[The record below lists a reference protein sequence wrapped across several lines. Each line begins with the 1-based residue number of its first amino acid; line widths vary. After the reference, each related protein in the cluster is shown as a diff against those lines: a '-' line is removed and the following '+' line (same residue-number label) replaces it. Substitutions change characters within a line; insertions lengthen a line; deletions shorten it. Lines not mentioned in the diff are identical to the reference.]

1 MCAPWWISCAN
12 SRCSVKHKALIIG
25 GGISG
30 LSAAYYLSKAGI
42 RPTLLER
49 KSRPGGVIQTSVQQG
64 CVLEEGPDGFL
75 GAKPWAMNLIRELGL
90 ADQVIGSNDHSRIT
104 YIVKNGKLVRMPAG
118 LMMMVPTKILP
129 IAMTP
134 LLSWNAK
141 VRMGL
146 ELLRRP
152 KGPQPDRSVYDFL
165 LDHYGQ
171 ESIDYLA
178 DPLLAGV
185 YGGDPRE
192 MSVNSV
198 LARFVDL
205 ETKYGSLTRGAIA
218 QRSPKVAS
226 PAPFLQTLKGGLGQ
240 LIEALRPSADVIH
253 TNAESL
259 EQISDGFRVRAE
271 GDWLEAE
278 HVVIATPAQD
288 GAQLLAASEPELS
301 RLLACIP
308 YTTSITLALGYRKAT
323 FDHPLNG
330 HGFLVPKKER
340 KYIFGCTWVGNK
352 FNHRVPADMVVLRCF
367 LGGGAMPLSDEALV
381 GAARTELRGFMNLEA
396 EPVFQLVARW
406 PNSMAQYTVGHEK
419 RVARIEEIVRAI
431 PGLYLAG
438 NAYHG
443 IGVPDCVR
451 MGQEAATRIIAGY
464 APAGHEPAGYKP
476 ALRPA

>member
-1 MCAPWWISCAN
+1 M
-12 SRCSVKHKALIIG
+12 RHKALIIG

-42 RPTLLER
+42 HPTLLER
-49 KSRPGGVIQTSVQQG
+49 TARIGGVIQTSVRQG

-75 GAKPWAMNLIRELGL
+75 GAKPWALNLIRELGL

-104 YIVKNGKLVRMPAG
+104 YIVKKGKLVRMPEG
-118 LMMMVPTKILP
+118 LMMMVPTKLMP
-129 IAMTP
+129 IAATP
-134 LLSWNAK
+134 LLSWSAK
-141 VRMGL
+141 IRMGL
-146 ELLRRP
+146 EIFRKP
-152 KGPQPDRSVYDFL
+152 KCAQPDRSVYDFL

-178 DPLLAGV
+178 EPLLAGV

-205 ETKYGSLTRGAIA
+205 ETRYGSLTRGALA
-218 QRSPKVAS
+218 QPRPKGTS
-226 PAPFLQTLKGGLGQ
+226 SFLQTLKGGLGQ
-240 LIEALRPSADVIH
+240 LIEALCPSADVKQANVE
-253 TNAESL
+253 TV
-259 EQISDGFRVRAE
+259 EQTPGGFRVRAD
-271 GDWLEAE
+271 GSWLEAD
-278 HVVIATPAQD
+278 HVVVATPAGD
-288 GAQLLAASEPELS
+288 AANILESLQPELS
-301 RLLACIP
+301 HLLAGIP
-308 YTTSITLALGYRKAT
+308 YTTSVTLSLGYRKAT

-352 FNHRVPADMVVLRCF
+352 FNHRVPDDMVVLRCF
-367 LGGGAMPLSDEALV
+367 LGADAMPLSDGALV
-381 GAARTELRGFMNLEA
+381 GAARAELRGIMGLEA
-396 EPVFQLVARW
+396 EPVFHNIARW
-406 PNSMAQYTVGHEK
+406 PDSMAQYTVGHEQ

-443 IGVPDCVR
+443 IGIPDCVR
-451 MGQEAATRIIAGY
+451 MGQEAATRIIARFEQ
-464 APAGHEPAGYKP
+464 AGHEPAGYKP

>member
-1 MCAPWWISCAN
+1 V
-12 SRCSVKHKALIIG
+12 RHKALIIG

-42 RPTLLER
+42 RPTLVER
-49 KSRPGGVIQTSVQQG
+49 ESRIGGVMQTSVLQG

-104 YIVKNGKLVRMPAG
+104 YILKNGKLVRMPEG
-118 LMMMVPTKILP
+118 LMMMIPTKVMP
-129 IAMTP
+129 MARTP
-134 LLSWNAK
+134 LLSWTAK
-141 VRMGL
+141 IRMGL

-178 DPLLAGV
+178 EPLLAGV

-205 ETKYGSLTRGAIA
+205 ETKYGSLTRGALA
-218 QRSPKVAS
+218 EPRPKGA
-226 PAPFLQTLKGGLGQ
+226 AAGPFLRTLKGGLGQ
-240 LIEALRPSADVIH
+240 MIEALRPSADVVH
-253 TNAESL
+253 ANAETL
-259 EQISDGFRVRAE
+259 EPTDAGGFRVRAN
-271 GDWLEAE
+271 GTWLETD
-278 HVVIATPAQD
+278 HVVLATPAHD
-288 GAQLLAASEPELS
+288 GA
-301 RLLACIP
+301 RLLADSQPELARLLADIP
-308 YTTSITLALGYRKAT
+308 YATSITLALGYRKAT

-352 FNHRVPADMVVLRCF
+352 FDYRVPDDMVVLRCF
-367 LGGGAMPLSDEALV
+367 LGADAMPLSDAALV
-381 GAARTELRGFMNLEA
+381 DVARAELRGIMNIEA
-396 EPVFQLVARW
+396 EPVFHNIARW
-406 PNSMAQYTVGHEK
+406 PGSMAQYTVGHQQ
-419 RVARIEEIVRAI
+419 RVARIEEIVRTI
-431 PGLYLAG
+431 PGLHLAG

-443 IGVPDCVR
+443 IGIPDCVR
-451 MGQEAATRIIAGY
+451 MGQEAATRIISGYEAGR
-464 APAGHEPAGYKP
+464 
-476 ALRPA
+476 L

>member
-1 MCAPWWISCAN
+1 V
-12 SRCSVKHKALIIG
+12 RHKVLIIG

-49 KSRPGGVIQTSVQQG
+49 KPRVGGVIQTSEIQG

-104 YIVKNGKLVRMPAG
+104 YIVKKGKLVRMPEG
-118 LMMMVPTKILP
+118 LMMMVPTKIMPVLG
-129 IAMTP
+129 TP
-134 LLSWNAK
+134 LLSWSAK
-141 VRMGL
+141 IRMGL

-178 DPLLAGV
+178 EPLLAGV

-205 ETKYGSLTRGAIA
+205 EIKYGSLTRGALA
-218 QRSPKVAS
+218 ERSPKA
-226 PAPFLQTLKGGLGQ
+226 AGAFLQTLKGGLGQ
-240 LIEALRPSADVIH
+240 LIERLRPSADIIH
-253 TNAESL
+253 ANAETL
-259 EQISDGFRVRAE
+259 EQTSDGFRVRVKA
-271 GDWLEAE
+271 DWLEAE
-278 HVVIATPAQD
+278 HVVLATPAHEAPV
-288 GAQLLAASEPELS
+288 GPLNPELASLLAG
-301 RLLACIP
+301 IP

-340 KYIFGCTWVGNK
+340 KYVFGCTWVGNK
-352 FNHRVPADMVVLRCF
+352 FDYRVPDDMVVLRCF
-367 LGGGAMPLSDEALV
+367 LGGDAMPHSDAALV
-381 GAARTELRGFMNLEA
+381 DAARAELRGIMNIA
-396 EPVFQLVARW
+396 AQPVFHNIARW

-419 RVARIEEIVRAI
+419 RVARIEELVAKM
-431 PGLYLAG
+431 PGLHLAG

-443 IGVPDCVR
+443 IGIPDCVR
-451 MGQEAATRIIAGY
+451 MGHEAATTIIS
-464 APAGHEPAGYKP
+464 GYKLAPQP
-476 ALRPA
+476 A

>member
-1 MCAPWWISCAN
+1 MCAPWLISCA
-12 SRCSVKHKALIIG
+12 SFECSFVRHKALIIG

-49 KSRPGGVIQTSVQQG
+49 KPRIGGVIQTSVQQG

-104 YIVKNGKLVRMPAG
+104 YIVKNGRLVRMPEG
-118 LMMMVPTKILP
+118 LMMMVPTKIMP
-129 IAMTP
+129 IARTP
-134 LLSWNAK
+134 LLSWTAK
-141 VRMGL
+141 IRMGL
-146 ELLRRP
+146 EVFRQPR
-152 KGPQPDRSVYDFL
+152 GQQPDRSVHDFL

-178 DPLLAGV
+178 EPLLAGV

-205 ETKYGSLTRGAIA
+205 ETKYGSLTRGALA
-218 QRSPKVAS
+218 EPRPNSAGS
-226 PAPFLQTLKGGLGQ
+226 FLQTLKGGLGQ
-240 LIEALRPSADVIH
+240 LIEALKPSADTLH
-253 TNAESL
+253 AEAEALQQVSG
-259 EQISDGFRVRAE
+259 GFRVRAN
-271 GDWLEAE
+271 GDWLEAD
-278 HVVIATPAQD
+278 HVVLATPAHQAPAGMLNPEL
-288 GAQLLAASEPELS
+288 GALLAG
-301 RLLACIP
+301 IP
-308 YTTSITLALGYRKAT
+308 YTTSITLALGYQKAT

-352 FNHRVPADMVVLRCF
+352 FNYRVPDNMVVLRCF
-367 LGGGAMPLSDEALV
+367 LGGDAMPLSDAALV
-381 GAARTELRGFMNLEA
+381 AAARAELRSIMKIEA
-396 EPVFQLVARW
+396 EPVFNHIARW
-406 PNSMAQYTVGHEK
+406 PQSMAQYTVGHRQ

-443 IGVPDCVR
+443 IGIPDCVR
-451 MGQEAATRIIAGY
+451 MGQEAATRIISEY
-464 APAGHEPAGYKP
+464 KREPQPA
-476 ALRPA
+476 